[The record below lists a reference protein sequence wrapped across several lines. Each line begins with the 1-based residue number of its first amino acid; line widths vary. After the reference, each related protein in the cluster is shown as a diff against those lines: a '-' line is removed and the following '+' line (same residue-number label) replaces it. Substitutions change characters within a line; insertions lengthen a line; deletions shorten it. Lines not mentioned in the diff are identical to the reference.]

1 MVKQEGEHTV
11 SGVERQRH
19 GRNHPHPPTFDAR
32 VGKRTSAR
40 ATSPPGARA
49 DGVEGGRAEPRHRG
63 RAARERGENACTC
76 FACASLPR
84 RSHRARERSLR
95 AVPLTSARALAPSA
109 ISPPLPSLTLLA
121 WLPIARAPFPPDS
134 PSPQAC
140 SLPEPRAWAARTA
153 PSAPRRRAPGR
164 ARPARC
170 VAPARRAECALPR
183 SLARSPAVTRRGYE
197 PATLRAPRGNAST
210 DIFFKKKLKMRAF

>member
-11 SGVERQRH
+11 SGVERERP
-19 GRNHPHPPTFDAR
+19 GRNHPHPPDFRCAR
-32 VGKRTSAR
+32 WKTNQRARHFASRRARGWGGRGKSR
-40 ATSPPGARA
+40 ASSSRSRREGARRECLHLLRLRVA
-49 DGVEGGRAEPRHRG
+49 APPLPPRAG
-63 RAARERGENACTC
+63 KIAARG
-76 FACASLPR
+76 
-84 RSHRARERSLR
+84 
-95 AVPLTSARALAPSA
+95 PLTSARALAPSA
-109 ISPPLPSLTLLA
+109 ISPPPSFPDPPRLA
-121 WLPIARAPFPPDS
+121 AHCAPAPFPPDS

-140 SLPEPRAWAARTA
+140 SLPEPRAWTARTA

-170 VAPARRAECALPR
+170 VAPARRDERALPR

-210 DIFFKKKLKMRAF
+210 DIFLKKI

>member
-1 MVKQEGEHTV
+1 MDGIT
-11 SGVERQRH
+11 
-19 GRNHPHPPTFDAR
+19 PTPRLSMRALENEP
-32 VGKRTSAR
+32 AR
-40 ATSPPGARA
+40 APLRLPARA
-49 DGVEGGRAEPRHRG
+49 RMGWKGEEQSLVIAVAPRG
-63 RAARERGENACTC
+63 SAARMPAP
-76 FACASLPR
+76 ASLAR
-84 RSHRARERSLR
+84 RCRRHSLRARERSLR

-109 ISPPLPSLTLLA
+109 ISPPPSFPDPPRLA
-121 WLPIARAPFPPDS
+121 AHCAPAPFPPDS

-140 SLPEPRAWAARTA
+140 SLPEPRAWTARTA

-170 VAPARRAECALPR
+170 VAPARRDERALPR

-210 DIFFKKKLKMRAF
+210 DIF